1 MEYTVYGYEGNP
13 RTRILRVI
21 AHSQDI
27 KVNLSEVVPRQNL
40 NRDALIEK
48 FPRSRGKIPALE
60 GDKVKLTEVPAI
72 AYVRDIQSSNN
83 KILFISDSRGRQY
96 LAKVKPGRLLGDGS
110 LEQEAEVLSWVNWA
124 NQELLVI
131 MSKWFLPLIPGL
143 ARPAPYDKAAVE
155 AGKAATLA
163 FLDNHEAA
171 IKDNKFL
178 VGNDFTLADIFVAI
192 YISRGLEWILGAEWR
207 RQHPATMQHFNLVA
221 NWEHCKAVVP
231 VFKQVDVEVANVN
244 PYAA

>member
-13 RTRILRVI
+13 RTRILRI
-21 AHSQDI
+21 I
-27 KVNLSEVVPRQNL
+27 INLSEVVPRQNL
-40 NRDALIEK
+40 NRDALMEK

-60 GDKVKLTEVPAI
+60 GDQVKLTEVPAI
-72 AYVRDIQSSNN
+72 AY
-83 KILFISDSRGRQY
+83 Y

-124 NQELLVI
+124 NQELLII

-143 ARPAPYDKAAVE
+143 ARPAPYDHAAVE

-171 IKDNKFL
+171 IKDKKFL
-178 VGNDFTLADIFVAI
+178 VGNDFTLADIFVAV
-192 YISRGLEWILGAEWR
+192 YISRGLEWILGDEWR
-207 RQHPATMQHFNLVA
+207 RQHPATMKHFDMVA

-231 VFKQVDVEVANVN
+231 VFKQVDVEVPNVN

>member
-13 RTRILRVI
+13 RTRILRII

-60 GDKVKLTEVPAI
+60 GDQVKLTEVPAI
-72 AYVRDIQSSNN
+72 AY
-83 KILFISDSRGRQY
+83 Y

-143 ARPAPYDKAAVE
+143 ARPAPYDHAAVE

-171 IKDNKFL
+171 IKDKKFL
-178 VGNDFTLADIFVAI
+178 VGNDFTLADIFVAV
-192 YISRGLEWILGAEWR
+192 YISRGLEWILGDEWR
-207 RQHPATMQHFNLVA
+207 RQHPATMKHFDLVA

>member
-13 RTRILRVI
+13 RTRIIRIIASSQLSFRPDPTLLTI
-21 AHSQDI
+21 PSAQAHSQGI
-27 KVNLSEVVPRQNL
+27 KVNLSEVVPRQNR

-48 FPRSRGKIPALE
+48 FPRSLGKIPALE
-60 GDKVKLTEVPAI
+60 GDNLKLTEVPAI
-72 AYVRDIQSSNN
+72 AH
-83 KILFISDSRGRQY
+83 Y

-124 NQELLVI
+124 NQEMLII

-143 ARPAPYDKAAVE
+143 ARPAPYDHAAVE

-163 FLDNHEAA
+163 FLDKHEAA
-171 IKDNKFL
+171 VKDKTFL
-178 VGNDFTLADIFVAI
+178 VGDGFTLADIFVAV
-192 YISRGLEWILGAEWR
+192 YVSRGLEWILGAEWR
-207 RQHPATMQHFNLVA
+207 ATHPATMRHFRMVA
-221 NWEHCKAVVP
+221 DWEHCRAVVP
-231 VFKQVDVEVANVN
+231 EFKQVDVEVPNVD

>member
-1 MEYTVYGYEGNP
+1 MAYTVYGYEGNP
-13 RTRILRVI
+13 RTRILRII

-60 GDKVKLTEVPAI
+60 GDHVKLTEVPAI
-72 AYVRDIQSSNN
+72 AY
-83 KILFISDSRGRQY
+83 Y

-124 NQELLVI
+124 NQELLII

-171 IKDNKFL
+171 IKDKKFL

-192 YISRGLEWILGAEWR
+192 YISRGLEWILGDEWR
-207 RQHPATMQHFNLVA
+207 RQHPATMKHFNLVA